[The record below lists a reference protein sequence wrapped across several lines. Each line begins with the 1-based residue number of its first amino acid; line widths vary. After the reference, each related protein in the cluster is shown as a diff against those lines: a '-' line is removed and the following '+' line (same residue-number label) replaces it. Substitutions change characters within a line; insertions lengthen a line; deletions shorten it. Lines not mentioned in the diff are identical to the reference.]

1 MPLERRYHLFYLEG
15 IMILVTGASG
25 HIGNVLAALLYQNGH
40 KDLRLMVRGSGTA
53 HIEPYARE
61 IVRADI
67 CDADA
72 VMKAVEGCSDVFHL
86 AASIQMTSARKQRL
100 YDINVGGTRNV
111 VKACLAHGVK
121 RLVHMS
127 SIHALERGDGGVVD
141 ETLDVSGCQPT
152 DEYGRTKV
160 LGTGAVLDA
169 CEKGLDAVIVYPTG
183 VIGPYDFRKSFS
195 GTMFKKYMTSRSP
208 VHFYFDGGYDFVD
221 VRDVADGIYRAWQY
235 GEKGQGYI
243 LAGGRCKIREVIET
257 VGRSAG
263 RSFKM
268 VRMPLFAVRA
278 AAAVVPALCALTG
291 REPIL
296 TQDTVD
302 ILMSGSQ
309 ISAAKARERLGYA
322 PRPISESIRDAV
334 QWHMEQTSAV

>member
-1 MPLERRYHLFYLEG
+1 
-15 IMILVTGASG
+15 MILITGASG
-25 HIGNVLAALLYQNGH
+25 HIGNVLARLLYQNGY
-40 KDLRLMVRGSGTA
+40 KDLRLMVRGSSTA
-53 HIEPYARE
+53 HIEPYAKE

-72 VMKAVEGCSDVFHL
+72 VMKAVEGCTDVFHL
-86 AASIQMTSARKQRL
+86 AASIQLTGSNKQRL
-100 YDINVGGTRNV
+100 HDINVGGTRNV
-111 VKACLAHGVK
+111 VKACLTHGVK
-121 RLVHMS
+121 RLVHVS

-141 ETLDVSGCQPT
+141 EEVDVESCQPT

-160 LGTGAVLDA
+160 LSTAAVLEA

-183 VIGPYDFRKSFS
+183 VIGPYDFRESFS

-208 VHFYFDGGYDFVD
+208 IHFYFDGGYDFVD
-221 VRDVADGIYRAWQY
+221 VRDVADGIYRAWQH

-257 VGRSAG
+257 VGHSAG
-263 RSFKM
+263 RRFKM
-268 VRMPLFAVRA
+268 VRMPLPAVRA
-278 AAAVVPALCALTG
+278 AAAVVPALSALAG

-302 ILMSGSQ
+302 ILVSGSQ
-309 ISAAKARERLGYA
+309 ISNAKAQERLGYA
-322 PRPISESIRDAV
+322 PRPIPDSIRDAV
-334 QWHMEQTSAV
+334 QWHMEQSASG